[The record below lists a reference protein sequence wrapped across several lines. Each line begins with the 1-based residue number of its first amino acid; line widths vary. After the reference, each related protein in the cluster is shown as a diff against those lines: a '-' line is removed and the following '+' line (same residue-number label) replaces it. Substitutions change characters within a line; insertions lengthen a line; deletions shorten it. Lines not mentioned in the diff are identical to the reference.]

1 MRFSGALQRD
11 PRLIN
16 GFGNWVSTGSVV
28 FPRVSSLVCGV
39 TWKPAVG
46 FFLRAAVLEPV
57 PHESLRS
64 SHSLVLRV

>member
-11 PRLIN
+11 GRLIN

-46 FFLRAAVLEPV
+46 VFP
-57 PHESLRS
+57 
-64 SHSLVLRV
+64 